1 MEDSMKH
8 AFRTCLGA
16 ALPVLFAATL
26 MVGCSTTPLKTES
39 TTSGIS
45 TAEAVGAENVPEAS
59 LLLQLAKEEL
69 EMARALSAK
78 NEPERAESMLLRAEA
93 DAELAVL
100 LSKQDTE
107 RTEAKAAIERVHQ
120 LRLKK

>member
-1 MEDSMKH
+1 MKH
-8 AFRTCLGA
+8 ALRTCLRVA
-16 ALPVLFAATL
+16 VPVLFAAAL

-69 EMARALSAK
+69 EMARGLSAK
-78 NEPERAESMLLRAEA
+78 NEPEKAESMLLRAEA